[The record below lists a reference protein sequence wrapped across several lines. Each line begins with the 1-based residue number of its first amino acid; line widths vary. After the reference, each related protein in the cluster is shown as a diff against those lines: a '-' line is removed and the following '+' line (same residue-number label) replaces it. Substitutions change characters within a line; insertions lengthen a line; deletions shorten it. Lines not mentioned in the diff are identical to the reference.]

1 MSETHKTLLLF
12 SLRIKSTIN
21 QPPAA
26 NFMSLKL
33 EQKGP
38 VEWLENLIQR
48 SETAERKKKK
58 LLHSKRKLIKIKDRG
73 VRIQ

>member
-12 SLRIKSTIN
+12 SLSIESTIN

-48 SETAERKKKK
+48 SETAERE
-58 LLHSKRKLIKIKDRG
+58 RERE
-73 VRIQ
+73 RE

>member
-12 SLRIKSTIN
+12 LLSIKSTIT

-26 NFMSLKL
+26 NFMSLNL

-48 SETAERKKKK
+48 SETAAQKKDDASLQAKN
-58 LLHSKRKLIKIKDRG
+58 
-73 VRIQ
+73 

>member
-1 MSETHKTLLLF
+1 
-12 SLRIKSTIN
+12 
-21 QPPAA
+21 
-26 NFMSLKL
+26 MSLKL